1 MKKYLLGVVG
11 CFASVM
17 AAAADL
23 SAIAGHYH
31 YEQEVV
37 TLPDGRV
44 LQLKDMG
51 ATDAFLYISAE
62 GTITLRM
69 VMKAGDPMVE
79 TAKVLES
86 NILHGKGYWIAQ
98 WPDMHGPVKAQITL
112 AAGVLTSDTH
122 FDDRADPDRF
132 GSVEHAV
139 LKLVGPD
146 R

>member
-1 MKKYLLGVVG
+1 VQHSSDG
-11 CFASVM
+11 AS
-17 AAAADL
+17 
-23 SAIAGHYH
+23 SAWSASPSLI
-31 YEQEVV
+31 
-37 TLPDGRV
+37 GRV

-51 ATDAFLYISAE
+51 ATDAFLDISAE

-69 VMKAGDPMVE
+69 VMRAGNPVVE
-79 TAKVLES
+79 TAKVLAS
-86 NILHGKGYWIAQ
+86 HIVQGNGYWVAQ
-98 WPDMHGPVKAQITL
+98 WPDMHGPVKAQVTL

-139 LKLVGPD
+139 MRLVGPA